1 MNIHLNLWFSKQK
14 WKHERRKK
22 VQKAQMKWQN
32 DDGKKY
38 RIPKFI
44 VCKRHQKN
52 NNYDE
57 THVWSVECVCVC
69 GAVEKWKSGLRL
81 FGTCKGYAHW
91 VCVDLTWSDL
101 FCDLWKVSCLCLPLS
116 HIEFSSP
123 EYVRFIFHLPSYLS
137 FFFPPYFTPSAP
149 PFLYFFLLCSP
160 SLLFSQSFSSFI
172 SPPLKPPH
180 GLLSIPSIFRILSA
194 FVNQIFCL
202 LPILIADKN
211 KLNDK
216 EPNETERQI
225 KKVISMLEYQTK
237 RLVKSLW
244 KMEFQCSNL
253 HIQAGRIC
261 VWLI

>member
-91 VCVDLTWSDL
+91 VCADLTWSDL
-101 FCDLWKVSCLCLPLS
+101 FCDLWKVFLLS
-116 HIEFSSP
+116 SLFYTVGPSLFVFFSS
-123 EYVRFIFHLPSYLS
+123 
-137 FFFPPYFTPSAP
+137 
-149 PFLYFFLLCSP
+149 LL
-160 SLLFSQSFSSFI
+160 SFSSFLSVLLFFYLTPTQT
-172 SPPLKPPH
+172 SPWPP
-180 GLLSIPSIFRILSA
+180 
-194 FVNQIFCL
+194 VNTFHFSHIECL
-202 LPILIADKN
+202 
-211 KLNDK
+211 
-216 EPNETERQI
+216 
-225 KKVISMLEYQTK
+225 
-237 RLVKSLW
+237 
-244 KMEFQCSNL
+244 C
-253 HIQAGRIC
+253 
-261 VWLI
+261 

>member
-57 THVWSVECVCVC
+57 IHVWSVECVCVC

-101 FCDLWKVSCLCLPLS
+101 FCDLWKVSFFASHS
-116 HIEFSSP
+116 HISSFLRP
-123 EYVRFIFHLPSYLS
+123 NTFVSSSIFHPTFLSSFLPILHRRPLPFCI
-137 FFFPPYFTPSAP
+137 FFFFA
-149 PFLYFFLLCSP
+149 LLLFFSLSP
-160 SLLFSQSFSSFI
+160 SLLPS
-172 SPPLKPPH
+172 SPPL
-180 GLLSIPSIFRILSA
+180 
-194 FVNQIFCL
+194 
-202 LPILIADKN
+202 
-211 KLNDK
+211 
-216 EPNETERQI
+216 
-225 KKVISMLEYQTK
+225 
-237 RLVKSLW
+237 
-244 KMEFQCSNL
+244 
-253 HIQAGRIC
+253 
-261 VWLI
+261 